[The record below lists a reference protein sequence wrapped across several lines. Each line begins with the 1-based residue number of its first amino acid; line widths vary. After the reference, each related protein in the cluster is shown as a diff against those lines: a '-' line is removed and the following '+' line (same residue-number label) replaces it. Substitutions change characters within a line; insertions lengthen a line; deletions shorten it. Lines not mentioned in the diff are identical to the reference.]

1 MDGPD
6 SLRHVHTISTYRV
19 ESLES
24 SPKTE
29 KLLSASAVQI
39 QLPLF
44 SLAATRGYISAC
56 CHDVLR
62 DSDRVAEALYEQ
74 SSGNPLFLKSLVVE
88 MVRAI
93 VAMFLRADPK
103 QVSSRQLDF
112 DDSTVEWVCDIAS
125 TSQQVNELSAYLDEV
140 MESLPNVSQKLLLVS
155 LTSRFG

>member
-1 MDGPD
+1 M
-6 SLRHVHTISTYRV
+6 
-19 ESLES
+19 
-24 SPKTE
+24 
-29 KLLSASAVQI
+29 
-39 QLPLF
+39 
-44 SLAATRGYISAC
+44 
-56 CHDVLR
+56 
-62 DSDRVAEALYEQ
+62 
-74 SSGNPLFLKSLVVE
+74 VE